1 MTSFNL
7 EQSAREL
14 TEAIA
19 KGPPLSGV
27 TLADARKAVEAAQ
40 SAPIPMPDIEPG
52 PGPSLPAAT
61 GSTLALATDA
71 IVGEQVTGRR
81 ELAFDRFER
90 DRRQAVE

>member
-40 SAPIPMPDIEPG
+40 SAPT
-52 PGPSLPAAT
+52 STSSQAAKPATA
-61 GSTLALATDA
+61 GVS
-71 IVGEQVTGRR
+71 
-81 ELAFDRFER
+81 
-90 DRRQAVE
+90 